1 MLTQAPKGTKDIL
14 PSEVYKWHYI
24 EKEIA
29 KLCHDFG
36 YKEIRIP
43 VFEHTEL
50 FQRESGILRILYKR
64 KCTLF
69 WIKGREALH

>member
-14 PSEVYKWHYI
+14 PSESYKWQFI
-24 EKEIA
+24 EKKINEICA
-29 KLCHDFG
+29 DFG
-36 YKEIRIP
+36 YKEIRTP

-50 FQRESGILRILYKR
+50 FQRGVGILPILSKK

-69 WIKGREALH
+69 WIREREALH

>member
-43 VFEHTEL
+43 YLNILNFSNG
-50 FQRESGILRILYKR
+50 ESGYYGY
-64 KCTLF
+64 CT
-69 WIKGREALH
+69 KGNVHFSG

>member
-1 MLTQAPKGTKDIL
+1 MMLTQAPKGTKDIL

-43 VFEHTEL
+43 
-50 FQRESGILRILYKR
+50 RI
-64 KCTLF
+64 
-69 WIKGREALH
+69 

>member
-14 PSEVYKWHYI
+14 PDEIQKWNYVGRRFT
-24 EKEIA
+24 E
-29 KLCHDFG
+29 LCSRFG

-50 FQRESGILRILYKR
+50 FQRVWGIPPMWFRRDVYLR
-64 KCTLF
+64 
-69 WIKGREALH
+69 G